1 MTTQVIL
8 NLPDNLYRQVRRLAR
23 RQRAEVTDTIA
34 QLLASALPDSDVNSG
49 SNDWVVADPAMEREM
64 QAWIALYPQLKQQ
77 FRGKHVAIRGGQV
90 IDTDDDF
97 NALYTR
103 IDAAYPDEFIWMSK
117 VEDEP
122 ITTLIFRSPHL
133 VQ

>member
-34 QLLASALPDSDVNSG
+34 QLLASALPDSDVHSG
-49 SNDWVVADPAMEREM
+49 PKDWATADPVMEREM
-64 QAWIALYPQLKQQ
+64 QAWIALYPLLRQQ
-77 FRGKHVAIRGGQV
+77 FHGKHVAIHAGQV

-97 NALYTR
+97 SALYTR
-103 IDAAYPDEFIWMSK
+103 IDAAYPDEFVWMSK

-122 ITTLIFRSPHL
+122 ITTLTFRSPRL